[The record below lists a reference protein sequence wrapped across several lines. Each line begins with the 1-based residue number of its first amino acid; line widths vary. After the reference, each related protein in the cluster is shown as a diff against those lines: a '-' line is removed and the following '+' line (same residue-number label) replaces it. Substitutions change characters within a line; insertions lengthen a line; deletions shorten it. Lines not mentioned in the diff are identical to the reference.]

1 MLESIFIFLA
11 DLIKSILTFLKIIIR
26 SKYFISF
33 KTAEVKDI
41 IILGNGPS
49 LKENLKSHQ
58 DILKKFELMGV
69 NNLPSTPAFELLQP
83 SKFIIISEEF
93 WNPGSISKHQEKR
106 DNIIKNLVQ
115 KTTWPITCFL
125 PQRAKKNNDFVAFIK
140 SNKNITVHF
149 FNTTPTEGLSSFNR
163 LFMKMGL
170 AMPRPHN
177 VLIPSLYVCIQ
188 SMYKNI
194 YLIGADHSWIPL
206 ISVDNQNNAL
216 VNQQHFY
223 DDQSN
228 NSEAMHQKSKP
239 RRLHQILEK
248 FMLSF
253 KAYFDLKDFAE
264 SKGVHI
270 FNCTPDSFI
279 DAFDRK
285 DLIKILE
292 DMPRKEIS

>member
-1 MLESIFIFLA
+1 MLESVFIFLT
-11 DLIKSILTFLKIIIR
+11 DLIKSILTFLKVIIR

-33 KTAEVKDI
+33 EKAKSKDI

-49 LKENLKSHQ
+49 LKENLISHQ

-69 NNLPSTPAFELLQP
+69 NNLPSTSAFELLQP

-106 DNIIKNLVQ
+106 DNIIKNLVE

-125 PQRAKKNNDFVAFIK
+125 PQRANSNKKFVAAITN
-140 SNKNITVHF
+140 NKNITIQF
-149 FNTTPTEGLSSFNR
+149 FNTTPTEGLPLLNR
-163 LFMKMGL
+163 TFMKWGL
-170 AMPRPHN
+170 GMPRPHN

-188 SMYKNI
+188 SLYENI

-206 ISVDNQNNAL
+206 ISVDENNNAL

-223 DDQSN
+223 DDNTN
-228 NSEAMHQKSKP
+228 NIEAMHKKSKP
-239 RRLHQILEK
+239 RRLHQVLEK

-253 KAYFDLKDFAE
+253 KAYFDLKDYAE
-264 SKGVHI
+264 ARGVNI
-270 FNCTPDSFI
+270 VNCTPGSFI

-285 DLIKILE
+285 DLSSLLGDLE
-292 DMPRKEIS
+292 KKEIS